1 MLGLGNTVA
10 QSFVKKQK
18 SKVFNLADI
27 NSLQAWFK
35 KGEGITTDG
44 GNVSAWA
51 SQVGDFMFGQ
61 TVSSAQPVHDAS
73 TDIIQFTQARQLNLR
88 TADNTSSA
96 SVTGGVGNAIT
107 VCMAMKVNVDTTSVN
122 TKFQVVL
129 GQANTV
135 RIQMFLPGDFFY
147 LGGASSTITMIL
159 PSGTFTD
166 DEVALITWASEGG
179 TNGNGR
185 LFKNTS
191 TTQINDPDTGTTG
204 TISLSQLGNDGA
216 SGGRGLSSGVIEIAV
231 FNEELTG
238 DNLQSVLTDIAT
250 RAGI

>member
-1 MLGLGNTVA
+1 MLGLGNGITGGA
-10 QSFVKKQK
+10 ALDEFDLS
-18 SKVFNLADI
+18 SI
-27 NSLQAWFK
+27 SSLQAWFK

-73 TDIIQFTQARQLNLR
+73 TDIIQFTQARQLTLR
-88 TADNTSSA
+88 TADNSSSA
-96 SVTGGVGNAIT
+96 SVTGGTGNAIT
-107 VCMAMKVNVDTTSVN
+107 ICMAMKVNVDTTSVN
-122 TKFQVVL
+122 TKFQAVL
-129 GQANTV
+129 GTGNTV
-135 RIQMFLPGDFFY
+135 RVQMFIPGDFFY
-147 LGGASSTITMIL
+147 LGGASGTITMIL
-159 PSGTFTD
+159 PSGTFAD
-166 DEVALITWASEGG
+166 DEVALVTWASEGG

-191 TTQINDPDTGTTG
+191 TTQLNDPDTGTTG
-204 TISLSQLGNDGA
+204 TVSLSQLGNDGA
-216 SGGRGLSSGVIEIAV
+216 SGGRGFSGGAIELAI

-238 DNLQSVLTDIAT
+238 DDLQNVLTDIAT